1 MPQQMRKMRSRADV
15 CQLSGIKCRRENHAG
30 LWFNIVIIFVV
41 CKNRVVI
48 FGEEEPL
55 KQESSVESIVIDWRD

>member
-1 MPQQMRKMRSRADV
+1 M
-15 CQLSGIKCRRENHAG
+15 CQPSGIKFRRENNAG
-30 LWFNIVIIFVV
+30 LWFNIMVINIFVV
-41 CKNRVVI
+41 CKTRVVI